1 MKRIGVLTGGGDTSA
16 LNSILYGIA
25 SAAQQQDVEVL
36 GFMRG
41 WAGLLDSGQYAV
53 LTPDMIDADLGG
65 TLLKTSRTKLAKIEG
80 GYDQARANVSALG
93 IDGLV
98 LIGGDDTISVA
109 AQFQDVP
116 IAIITKTIDNDVGA
130 NCPEDQPLD
139 FSKIVNYFTPG
150 FPSAALRAAAFTSW
164 HNGVRTTGYS
174 HERIIVL
181 ESMGMS
187 AGWLALASAYG
198 HPDFIVVPEVPL
210 DYAQFREKV
219 ARKYLEQR
227 HVLVVIAEGAVYTD
241 QTVISQDTTNL
252 DAFGH
257 AKPGGCAEVIARR
270 LKADLSGELKTRN
283 FNAVIPSYLYRC
295 GAPTPLDKKVGT
307 KLGRKAVQILSRG
320 QSGKMASVRRTDNML
335 RIVTVDVRVLPRDNK
350 GNIVPKRLD
359 LRLYD
364 RENLTI
370 TSAGVEYFRAIL
382 GEMPEPGQPAKLETR
397 PTRGQRR
404 SATYAG

>member
-16 LNSILYGIA
+16 LNSILHGIVNT
-25 SAAQQQDVEVL
+25 AQQQDVEVV

-41 WAGLLDSGQYAV
+41 WAGLLDSGEYAV
-53 LTPDMIDADLGG
+53 LTPELINPDLGG

-80 GYDQARANVSALG
+80 GYDQARANLTALG

-98 LIGGDDTISVA
+98 LIGGDDTIGVA
-109 AQFQDVP
+109 AQLQHIP
-116 IAIITKTIDNDVGA
+116 ISIITKTIDNDVGA

-150 FPSAALRAAAFTSW
+150 FPSAARRAAAFTSW

-198 HPDFIVVPEVPL
+198 RPDFIVVPEVPL
-210 DYAQFREKV
+210 DYAQLLEKV
-219 ARKYLEQR
+219 ARKYLEQG
-227 HVLVVIAEGAVYTD
+227 HVLVVVAEGAVYTD
-241 QTVISQDTTNL
+241 GAVISQDVTNV

-270 LKADLSGELKTRN
+270 LKADLGGELKTRN

-295 GAPTPLDKKVGT
+295 GTPTPLDKKVGS
-307 KLGRKAVQILSRG
+307 KLGRKAVQLLLQGKTR
-320 QSGKMASVRRTDNML
+320 KMASVRRTGDTL
-335 RIVTVDVRVLPRDNK
+335 RIVTVNVRALPRDGK

-364 RENLTI
+364 KENLTI
-370 TSAGVEYFRAIL
+370 SPAGIEYFRAIL
-382 GEMPEPGQPAKLETR
+382 GEMPEPSQPPTLQTR
-397 PTRGQRR
+397 PTRG
-404 SATYAG
+404 

>member
-16 LNSILYGIA
+16 LNAILYGITT
-25 SAAQQQDVEVL
+25 AAQQQGVEVL

-41 WAGLLDSGQYAV
+41 WAGLLDSGRYVV
-53 LTPDMIDADLGG
+53 LTPDMINPDIGG

-80 GYDQARANVSALG
+80 GYDQVRANLTALG
-93 IDGLV
+93 VDGLV
-98 LIGGDDTISVA
+98 LIGGDDTIGVA
-109 AQFQDVP
+109 AELQHVP

-130 NCPEDQPLD
+130 NCPADEPLD

-150 FPSAALRAAAFTSW
+150 FPSAARRAAAFTSW

-210 DYAQFREKV
+210 DYGQLREKI
-219 ARKYLEQR
+219 ARKYTEQK

-241 QTVISQDTTNL
+241 GTVISQDVTNV

-270 LKADLSGELKTRN
+270 LKADLGSELKTRN

-295 GAPTPLDKKVGT
+295 GSPTPLDKRVGG
-307 KLGRKAVQILSRG
+307 KLGRKAVQLLLQG
-320 QSGKMASVRRTDNML
+320 KTGKMASVRRTGDAL
-335 RIVTVDVRVLPRDNK
+335 RIVTVDVRALPRDSK

-364 RENLTI
+364 RDNLAI
-370 TSAGVEYFRAIL
+370 SPAGIEYFRAIL
-382 GEMPEPGQPAKLETR
+382 GDMPEPFQPAALQTR
-397 PTRGQRR
+397 PTRE
-404 SATYAG
+404 

>member
-16 LNSILYGIA
+16 LNSMLYGIA
-25 SAAQQQDVEVL
+25 DEAHQDGVEVV

-53 LTPDMIDADLGG
+53 LTADMIDPGLGG

-80 GYDQARANVSALG
+80 GYEQARANLSALG

-98 LIGGDDTISVA
+98 LIGGDDTIGVA
-109 AQFQDVP
+109 AQFQHIP

-130 NCPEDQPLD
+130 NCPADEPLD

-150 FPSAALRAAAFTSW
+150 FPSAARRVAAFASW
-164 HNGVRTTGYS
+164 HNGVQTTGYS
-174 HERIIVL
+174 HERIIAL

-187 AGWLALASAYG
+187 AGWLALAAAFG

-210 DYAQFREKV
+210 DYARLRDGV
-219 ARKYLEQR
+219 ARKYAEQS
-227 HVLVVIAEGAVYTD
+227 HVLVVVAEGAVYTD
-241 QTVISQDTTNL
+241 GTVISEDTTNV

-257 AKPGGCAEVIARR
+257 AKLGGCADVIARR
-270 LKADLSGELKTRN
+270 LKADLGGQLKTRN
-283 FNAVIPSYLYRC
+283 FNAVIPSYLFRC
-295 GAPTPLDKKVGT
+295 GAPTALDKRIGT
-307 KLGRKAVQILSRG
+307 KLGRKAVRLLLG
-320 QSGKMASVRRTDNML
+320 GKSGKMASVRRTGDTL
-335 RIVTVDVRVLPRDNK
+335 RVVTMDVRALPRDSK

-364 RENLTI
+364 AENLRI
-370 TSAGVEYFRAIL
+370 TSEGIEYFKPIL
-382 GEMPEPGQPAKLETR
+382 GEMPSSMGPAKLVSRQTR
-397 PTRGQRR
+397 V
-404 SATYAG
+404 